1 MFAVVTVG
9 FAGAVSAGPRSANS
23 QEEERKK
30 DNPEY
35 EERQENSSN
44 SNSENEVE
52 EPQDEN
58 PEDSKKEGHQNND
71 IPKGDEQPKDIQFG
85 AICIWGVGFCGSN
98 DPKPPTDTGYK
109 KCGGYLLNQV
119 GITYRAAGTRYDT
132 IHVVPTRW
140 GRLSAFALTM
150 YTDIH
155 KCMNKYNLKVNV
167 RSWDSIKQQFLCH
180 LLGQLVG
187 GGSTWDLEGYRDSN
201 ELWLVNPSSHQ
212 CNW

>member
-9 FAGAVSAGPRSANS
+9 FAGAVSAAPRSASS

-35 EERQENSSN
+35 EERQENS
-44 SNSENEVE
+44 
-52 EPQDEN
+52 
-58 PEDSKKEGHQNND
+58 
-71 IPKGDEQPKDIQFG
+71 
-85 AICIWGVGFCGSN
+85 SN